1 MQGRVTHPRTIG
13 ASESQAMA
21 PTTVEVSHPTAK
33 GVQTDRYTG
42 VLLWPLI
49 EAAGPIDENGPSFHL
64 QHILRATGRDG
75 YAVVLAI
82 GELDPNFEG
91 KQVLIRFLSCV
102 PLFSHIYGASKHEV
116 DMTRLCRLSAV
127 VAAVFSLT
135 VQSAFAAQTNVA
147 VAANFTDAAKE
158 IAAAYKTKTGN
169 DAVLSFGAS
178 GQFYTQI
185 SQGAPFEVFLSA
197 DDERPTKAIAEGL
210 GVQGTAFTYAI
221 GKLVLW
227 SKQPGLVQGE
237 ATLTKASFDKLSICN
252 PVAAPYG
259 AAAVETMKGLKLY
272 DALQPKLVVGANIS
286 QAFQFVQTGNA
297 EIGFVA
303 LSQVI
308 DDTAGSKWMV
318 PQNLYSPIRQDAVL
332 LKKGESNEAA
342 TGFLSFLKGPQA
354 TAIIRKY
361 GYEVGASD

>member
-1 MQGRVTHPRTIG
+1 
-13 ASESQAMA
+13 
-21 PTTVEVSHPTAK
+21 
-33 GVQTDRYTG
+33 
-42 VLLWPLI
+42 
-49 EAAGPIDENGPSFHL
+49 
-64 QHILRATGRDG
+64 
-75 YAVVLAI
+75 
-82 GELDPNFEG
+82 
-91 KQVLIRFLSCV
+91 
-102 PLFSHIYGASKHEV
+102 
-116 DMTRLCRLSAV
+116 MTRLARLSV
-127 VAAVFSLT
+127 VIAAVLSLAA
-135 VQSAFAAQTNVA
+135 QSAFAAQTTVA

-169 DAVLSFGAS
+169 DAILSFGAS
-178 GQFYTQI
+178 GQFYTQLT
-185 SQGAPFEVFLSA
+185 QGAPFEVFLSA
-197 DDERPTKAIAEGL
+197 DDERPKKAIAEGF
-210 GVQGTAFTYAI
+210 GVEGTAFTYAI

-297 EIGFVA
+297 ALGFVA
-303 LSQVI
+303 LSQVM
-308 DDTAGSKWMV
+308 DDTAGSRWMV
-318 PQNLYSPIRQDAVL
+318 PQTLYAPIRQDAVL
-332 LKKGESNEAA
+332 LKKGESNQAA
-342 TGFLSFLKGPQA
+342 TGFLSFLRGPEA